1 MQRNR
6 RRRSPDRPAGTHR
19 RFREKEMERQR
30 VAGLFFIALH
40 LIAGVG
46 YLVWLAV
53 RLNLHAWYVSVP
65 FLVAEVLSLVVVT
78 YFASTIRHP
87 RQHER
92 DSIGS
97 APPELSLDVW
107 IATSRE
113 PIDVLEQTVEAA
125 TRIRCRQ
132 RTLYIL
138 DDGESDDVER
148 LAREHGCRY
157 IRRHEHDDAKSGN
170 LNYALERS
178 SGDLILVLDAD
189 QVPDPELLEQ
199 FGGYFSIPEIG
210 FVQTAQRYILPAGDP
225 WGNAER
231 LFYDVIQRSKDAD
244 NAAFSYGSGVVYRR
258 AALESIG
265 GFSTWNL
272 VEDVHTSM
280 RLHAQRWR
288 SVYYGY
294 PLSRGTAPADIV
306 GYLRQ
311 RRQWAVDSL
320 RMLFWDNPLRHRGLS
335 TAQKLQ
341 YGYTAAAYLIAGFL
355 VPFYFVM
362 PIWSTVMRDFVSL
375 APAWEYGIVR
385 GVYLL
390 CTFVMLFVLEKPV
403 RSLKSYRFW
412 AGLFPTFMMAAV
424 SALRAR
430 TNKPAYRVT
439 SKVQERP
446 PFGLRLGSVWP
457 QVLVLLLVAIVI
469 PWGWATGRLPDDAMV
484 VNTVWSLWTMWT
496 LYPIVTQA
504 LRRPPAAGGDGGAAG
519 LIRGTPRTLGADGL

>member
-1 MQRNR
+1 
-6 RRRSPDRPAGTHR
+6 
-19 RFREKEMERQR
+19 MERQR

-40 LIAGVG
+40 LVAGVG
-46 YLVWLAV
+46 YLVWLAL

-65 FLVAEVLSLVVVT
+65 FLVAEVLSLMAVT

-92 DSIGS
+92 AGIGGM
-97 APPELSLDVW
+97 PPELSLDVW
-107 IATSRE
+107 IATARE
-113 PIDVLEQTVEAA
+113 PIDVLERTVEAV
-125 TRIRCRQ
+125 TRLRCRE

-138 DDGESDDVER
+138 DDGESDDVAR
-148 LAREHGCRY
+148 LARKYGCRY

-178 SGDLILVLDAD
+178 TGDLILVLDAD
-189 QVPDPELLEQ
+189 QIPDPRLLEHV
-199 FGGYFSIPEIG
+199 GGYFRIPEIG
-210 FVQTAQRYILPAGDP
+210 FVQTAQRYVLPPGDP

-244 NAAFSYGSGVVYRR
+244 NAAFSCGSGVVYRR
-258 AALESIG
+258 AALDSIG

-280 RLHAQRWR
+280 RLHARGWR
-288 SVYYGY
+288 SVYHGYG
-294 PLSRGTAPADIV
+294 LSRGTAPADIV
-306 GYLRQ
+306 GYVRQ

-335 TAQKLQ
+335 GAQKLQ

-355 VPFYFVM
+355 VPFYFVL
-362 PIWSTVMRDFVSL
+362 PIWSTVTRDFVSR

-390 CTFVMLFVLEKPV
+390 CTCAMLLVLEKPI

-446 PFGLRLGSVWP
+446 LFRSRLATVWP

-469 PWGWATGRLPDDAMV
+469 PWGWATGRLPADAMA
-484 VNTVWSLWTMWT
+484 VNTAWSLWTMWT
-496 LYPIVTQA
+496 LYPITVQA
-504 LRRPPAAGGDGGAAG
+504 LRRHPAAAGGGGGAADRVTG
-519 LIRGTPRTLGADGL
+519 APRALAAEGRVAVRPAPRPRSPPRSR

>member
-1 MQRNR
+1 MQANSRP
-6 RRRSPDRPAGTHR
+6 RSRPRPAGTFR
-19 RFREKEMERQR
+19 RYREKEMSRQR
-30 VAGLFFIALH
+30 VAGLFFIAMH

-53 RLNLHAWYVSVP
+53 RLNHDAWYISVP
-65 FLVAEVLSLVVVT
+65 FLVAEALSLAAVT

-92 DSIGS
+92 AGIGS
-97 APPELSLDVW
+97 LPAELSVDVW
-107 IATSRE
+107 IATARE
-113 PIDVLEQTVEAA
+113 PIDVLERTVEAA
-125 TRIRCRQ
+125 TRLRCRQ

-148 LAREHGCRY
+148 LAREYGCRY
-157 IRRHEHDDAKSGN
+157 LRRPAHDDAKSGN

-178 SGDLILVLDAD
+178 TGDLILVLDAD
-189 QVPDPELLEQ
+189 QVPDPQLLEHV
-199 FGGYFSIPEIG
+199 GGYFRIPEIG
-210 FVQTAQRYILPAGDP
+210 FVQTAQRYVLPAGDP

-244 NAAFSYGSGVVYRR
+244 NAAFSCGSGVVYRR

-280 RLHAQRWR
+280 RLHARGWR
-288 SVYYGY
+288 SVYHGYG
-294 PLSRGTAPADIV
+294 LSRGTAPADIV
-306 GYLRQ
+306 GYVRQ

-335 TAQKLQ
+335 AAQKLQ

-355 VPFYFVM
+355 VPFYFVL
-362 PIWSTVMRDFVSL
+362 PIWSTVTRDFVSR
-375 APAWEYGIVR
+375 ASAWEYGVVR
-385 GVYLL
+385 GVYLV
-390 CTFVMLFVLEKPV
+390 CTFVMLLVLERPV

-430 TNKPAYRVT
+430 THKPAYRVT

-446 PFGLRLGSVWP
+446 PFRARLASVWP
-457 QVLVLLLVAIVI
+457 QVLVLLLVMTVI
-469 PWGWATGRLPDDAMV
+469 PWGWASGRLPADAMA
-484 VNTVWSLWTMWT
+484 VNTAWSLWTVWT
-496 LYPIVTQA
+496 LYPIASQA
-504 LRRPPAAGGDGGAAG
+504 LRRPPAAARAA
-519 LIRGTPRTLGADGL
+519 